1 MSEMPQETTP
11 AQAAGDDEEV
21 TTPSYDS
28 PQPVSVGTVM
38 DINDEDESSVNYPE
52 ILLGS
57 SGNVSGKASCP

>member
-1 MSEMPQETTP
+1 MSEKPQEAAP

-21 TTPSYDS
+21 ITPGYES

-38 DINDEDESSVNYPE
+38 DINDEDESVDYPE